1 MVGPGLR
8 EPWLGGGDSQ
18 MMLYR
23 PPWQAMMMILSMM
36 AVTGNLRSCGR

>member
-23 PPWQAMMMILSMM
+23 PPWQAMRTIFTKM